1 MDSFFSGSHAQE
13 YTAILERARL
23 VDARVVAVYRY
34 GSRVYGTQRPD
45 SDYDY
50 VVVYRQPEERKQ
62 FSDNRLDLTLLS
74 PEAFERRLQH
84 HEVMPLEC
92 IFLPTEHQLRTT
104 SFFRFALNK
113 SLLYER
119 WVEKAEK
126 SLEMARKKLSQASD
140 HPVGLS
146 SLFHAFRILRF
157 GIQIAEAGR
166 IADYGAAN
174 DDRALIG
181 EDLGEDW
188 EAFRQ
193 EFESLKAA
201 FYRLTQP

>member
-1 MDSFFSGSHAQE
+1 MSSFFSASNQRE
-13 YTAILERARL
+13 YTVILERARL
-23 VDARVVAVYRY
+23 VDARVVALYRY

-50 VVVYRQPEERKQ
+50 VVVYRQPEERRQ

-74 PEAFERRLQH
+74 PVAFESRLQQ
-84 HEVMPLEC
+84 HEVMLLEC
-92 IFLPTEHQLRTT
+92 IFLPPEHQLKEMPAQRL
-104 SFFRFALNK
+104 ALDK
-113 SLLYER
+113 KLLYER

-157 GIQIAEAGR
+157 GRQIAEAGR
-166 IADYGAAN
+166 IVDYCAAN
-174 DDRALIG
+174 DLRTLIG
-181 EDLGEDW
+181 EDVGEEW
-188 EAFRQ
+188 EYFRQ
-193 EFESLKAA
+193 EFDFFKAA
-201 FYRLTQP
+201 FYRLTHA